1 MIEGDE
7 SGRFEPQFDR
17 NLGSDRNIDKLKM
30 NKSRAKATFTRHKN
44 VLLQHLDPSLEDTD
58 PRTVIFMIKSTNN
71 KLDLALE
78 TAMNSFQE
86 LSEYYMYIGNDT
98 GLHQVAKDM
107 EILENEYADTVNQ
120 VQEYFRESKNSRSEA
135 SEDHLSVDSDN
146 ESESLYE
153 LPTPRVQESENQLGQ
168 DLWKQMK
175 RVSIPMFSGDKTKY
189 DSWKA
194 AFMACIDKA
203 PATKE
208 YKLLQLRQYL
218 SGEALN
224 CIDKLGHSAS
234 AYDTAL
240 QRLERKFGGH
250 RRQVARYLEELEN
263 FYPMKE

>member
-1 MIEGDE
+1 MYVGD
-7 SGRFEPQFDR
+7 
-17 NLGSDRNIDKLKM
+17 
-30 NKSRAKATFTRHKN
+30 
-44 VLLQHLDPSLEDTD
+44 
-58 PRTVIFMIKSTNN
+58 
-71 KLDLALE
+71 
-78 TAMNSFQE
+78 
-86 LSEYYMYIGNDT
+86 DT
-98 GLHQVAKDM
+98 GLHQVAKEMD
-107 EILENEYADTVNQ
+107 ILENEYADTVNQ
-120 VQEYFRESKNSRSEA
+120 VQEYFRESKNSRREA

-146 ESESLYE
+146 ESESRYE

-250 RRQVARYLEELEN
+250 RRQVARY
-263 FYPMKE
+263 